1 MKAVAGM
8 RIASDKVN
16 RDLAQVA
23 LIEASLKSKKWDTT
37 AMQAFLQAEVN
48 RVVKEK
54 DDLHR
59 GPPQGSLGNLR
70 KPWIFEYFSEFLGWS
85 IWAHIWAHKGPYM
98 GPYGPQPG
106 SGLQRRMNSVLN
118 GSSSSSRMPSR

>member
-16 RDLAQVA
+16 RDLTQVA

-59 GPPQGSLGNLR
+59 GPPQGSLGKLR

-85 IWAHIWAHKGPYM
+85 IWAHIYGPIRAHIWAHM
-98 GPYGPQPG
+98 GPNPD
-106 SGLQRRMNSVLN
+106 RA
-118 GSSSSSRMPSR
+118 SREG

>member
-1 MKAVAGM
+1 M
-8 RIASDKVN
+8 RIASDKVA

-37 AMQAFLQAEVN
+37 AMQAFLKAEVD

-59 GPPQGSLGNLR
+59 GPPQGSLGNPR
-70 KPWIFEYFSEFLGWS
+70 KPRNFRNFLDFSNIFGIVGQNY
-85 IWAHIWAHKGPYM
+85 
-98 GPYGPQPG
+98 
-106 SGLQRRMNSVLN
+106 
-118 GSSSSSRMPSR
+118 

>member
-16 RDLAQVA
+16 RDLTQVA

-59 GPPQGSLGNLR
+59 GPPQGSLGNPR
-70 KPWIFEYFSEFLGWS
+70 KPWILKYFSEFCGYFQAFWSNIKVLGQNNM
-85 IWAHIWAHKGPYM
+85 IFEL
-98 GPYGPQPG
+98 
-106 SGLQRRMNSVLN
+106 LQQK
-118 GSSSSSRMPSR
+118 